1 MANHVLWYII
11 TLVNS
16 IYQIKFAGLVGHDKM
31 LYSTSMYDIW
41 IAMELMVRNISD
53 IETQQFAFVI

>member
-1 MANHVLWYII
+1 MANHASWNII

-31 LYSTSMYDIW
+31 LYSASVYYIW
-41 IAMELMVRNISD
+41 IAKEIMVRNISE
-53 IETQQFAFVI
+53 IEAQ